1 MIYGNRNDYNC
12 FFRLFETSHAKQS
25 VRAAAAVVVVV
36 VALQSCFVVTL
47 KGHRCWEPT
56 SGTQRMIE
64 ADNPFL
70 LL

>member
-1 MIYGNRNDYNC
+1 MATEMITIA